1 MHLPDSTLD
10 EVTTLAWLT
19 DCTDGAFVWPWEAD
33 MNRRQ
38 FTVEAAMLLLG
49 GATITISACGGG
61 SSSSSAAASTVPLED
76 NRGAIS
82 NNHGHTA
89 VVTAAQEAAGGGLDL
104 DMRGTA
110 SHTHTLSLT
119 GDEVTNIRLG
129 AKVTKDSTGGS
140 HTHTVTFNG

>member
-1 MHLPDSTLD
+1 
-10 EVTTLAWLT
+10 
-19 DCTDGAFVWPWEAD
+19 

-49 GATITISACGGG
+49 GATITIAACGGG
-61 SSSSSAAASTVPLED
+61 SGSSSSTAASTVPLED
-76 NRGAIS
+76 KSGAIS
-82 NNHGHTA
+82 KNHGHTA

-129 AKVTKDSTGGS
+129 AKVTKDSTGGT